1 MIDDVRYLQE
11 FVCGGYSCGVCP
23 LHDTDS
29 CRYRYRLNAVSTE
42 LLKAVCI
49 YMNTKTPAQRKQC
62 SRVNKIMAKYMNM
75 KAVIL

>member
-1 MIDDVRYLQE
+1 MIDDVRYLQD

-49 YMNTKTPAQRKQC
+49 YMNTKMPAQRKQC
-62 SRVNKIMAKYMNM
+62 SRVNKIMAKYM